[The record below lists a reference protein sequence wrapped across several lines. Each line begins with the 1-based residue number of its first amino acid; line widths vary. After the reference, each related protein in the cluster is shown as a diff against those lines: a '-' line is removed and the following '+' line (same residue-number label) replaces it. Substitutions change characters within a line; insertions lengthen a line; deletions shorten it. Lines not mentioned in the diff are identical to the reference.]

1 MKQAFLT
8 RKPSRFFLTVVVL
21 GLLFGL
27 AWPVNA
33 ADSYDLADDFSITNG
48 NPNDDWAYGTYTS
61 VLGGPASFA
70 LFVSNEIVTGPP
82 LAGTGIL
89 EIWRDFT
96 DPNIIKNVGDTD
108 TCCGGPITFNA
119 DQVTFG
125 PTGGPAVAR
134 WTAPSSG
141 CYQVDATFATVQP
154 NINGIPTAYVF
165 DGTDIVGLGSVPAID
180 PGPPVAYSQ
189 QLWLS
194 EDDTIDFVVAPSNG
208 GTKTT
213 EVSAVITKV
222 SCIDIKPGSD
232 PNSINPRSKGKIPVA
247 ILSTMY
253 FDAPVEVDT
262 ESLTFGPTGDEDSL
276 AFCNSSPEDVN
287 DDGRDD
293 LVCHF
298 YTQETGFECG
308 DGEGILRGQTMDEVS
323 IEEIDFV
330 RIVPS
335 ACKDQE
341 ESNKGK
347 KK

>member
-1 MKQAFLT
+1 MG
-8 RKPSRFFLTVVVL
+8 V
-21 GLLFGL
+21 
-27 AWPVNA
+27 
-33 ADSYDLADDFSITNG
+33 
-48 NPNDDWAYGTYTS
+48 TS
-61 VLGGPASFA
+61 
-70 LFVSNEIVTGPP
+70 
-82 LAGTGIL
+82 
-89 EIWRDFT
+89 
-96 DPNIIKNVGDTD
+96 
-108 TCCGGPITFNA
+108 
-119 DQVTFG
+119 
-125 PTGGPAVAR
+125 
-134 WTAPSSG
+134 
-141 CYQVDATFATVQP
+141 YQVDATFATVQP
-154 NINGIPTAYVF
+154 NINGIPAAYVF
-165 DGTDIVGLGSVPAID
+165 DGTDLVGLGPVGAITD
-180 PGPPVAYSQ
+180 PGPPVGYSQ
-189 QLWLS
+189 QLWLV
-194 EDDTIDFVVAPSNG
+194 EDDTIDFVVAPNG
-208 GTKTT
+208 STKTT
-213 EVSAVITKV
+213 EVSAIITRV

-287 DDGRDD
+287 DDGLDD

-298 YTQETGFECG
+298 YTQETAFECG